1 MPAVRVLP
9 LLLAGASLVVP
20 PRPAR
25 YATDLT
31 GRLPAARVS
40 ALNERLAAFERST
53 STQVLVYVDSRVPA
67 NTTLDEFANRVFKQ
81 WGIGQKGKDNGVLFV
96 VFLDDRVMRIEVGYG
111 LEGALPDARAKQ
123 ITSDFVK
130 PRFKAGDYAGGVEAA
145 ADQIMAAARGEP
157 YRGTGRTVAEGARP
171 VPLGM
176 KFAFLFFGGVLV
188 GAFVYGVRQASRDK
202 VASPVARSAGRVAS
216 VLWTLLVASPLV
228 FMWVD
233 RWPPLA
239 FVLPLAYLA
248 LAAGLVSIA
257 FGETG
262 FRRVFGIVG
271 RLGFMLAVTL
281 APRAWA
287 ILDTGLGDYGVFYAL
302 GGGLVLGLL
311 SLARRGAGGRGY
323 ERRVA
328 WGSGDSSWSSS
339 TTSSDSSSGSS
350 SSGSSSSSDFSGGG
364 GSSGGGGA
372 SDSW

>member
-1 MPAVRVLP
+1 VRLLP
-9 LLLAGASLVVP
+9 LLLAGAFLVVP

-40 ALNERLAAFERST
+40 SLNERLAAFERQT
-53 STQVLVYVDSRVPA
+53 STQVLIYVDSRVPA
-67 NTTLDEFANRVFKQ
+67 NTTLDEFANRAFKE

-157 YRGTGRTVAEGARP
+157 YRGTGRTVAEQGGL
-171 VPLGM
+171 PLFG
-176 KFAFLFFGGVLV
+176 KIALTLFGSVLV
-188 GAFVYGVRQASRDK
+188 GTFIYGFGGGWRETRDG
-202 VASPVARSAGRVAS
+202 SPVARWSTRVSLVSA
-216 VLWTLLVASPLV
+216 TLLILSPLV
-228 FMWVD
+228 FLWFS
-233 RWPPLA
+233 RLPPA
-239 FVLPLAYLA
+239 AVVLA
-248 LAAGLVSIA
+248 LAYVALVSRIIA
-257 FGETG
+257 KAVGETG
-262 FRRVFGIVG
+262 FWRVLGIVG
-271 RLGFMLAVTL
+271 SLGFMLAVTL
-281 APRAWA
+281 GSRALE
-287 ILDTGLGDYGVFYAL
+287 ILATGLGDYRVFYAI

-311 SLARRGAGGRGY
+311 SLGRRDTGGRGY

-328 WGSGDSSWSSS
+328 WASGDSSWSSS